1 MNRQQLIK
9 RMAELSEMSQAECK
23 RVLAALENTI
33 AQALHEGETVYLPPL
48 GVFEVRHHL
57 PRTGRNPQTG
67 ETIEIPLRTVPAFK
81 AAAPLKKAVSEAA

>member
-9 RMAELSEMSQAECK
+9 RMAELSELNQAQCK
-23 RVLAALENTI
+23 AVLSALEKTI

-57 PRTGRNPQTG
+57 PRMGRNPQTG
-67 ETIEIPLRTVPAFK
+67 ESIEIPLKTVPAFK
-81 AAAPLKKAVSEAA
+81 PASPLKKAVAG

>member
-9 RMAELSEMSQAECK
+9 RMAQLSDLSQSQCK
-23 RVLAALENTI
+23 LVLAQLEQII

-67 ETIEIPLRTVPAFK
+67 EAIEIPLKTVPAFK
-81 AAAPLKKAVSEAA
+81 PASALKRAVSP